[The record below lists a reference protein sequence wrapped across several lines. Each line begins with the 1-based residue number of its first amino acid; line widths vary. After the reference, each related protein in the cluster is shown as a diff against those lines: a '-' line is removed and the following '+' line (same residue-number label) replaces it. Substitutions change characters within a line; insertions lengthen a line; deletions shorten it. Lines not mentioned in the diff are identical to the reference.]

1 MHVMI
6 AKTEGLR
13 GNMPT
18 YRERLGQG
26 RCWVGWSIGL
36 GFVFIII
43 YVSIKSIP
51 AAVKVEIY
59 FSLQFSRNAAKQG
72 PF

>member
-1 MHVMI
+1 MI

-43 YVSIKSIP
+43 YVSIKAIC
-51 AAVKVEIY
+51 AAKEELY
-59 FSLQFSRNAAKQG
+59 FSLQFELQTLR
-72 PF
+72 

>member
-1 MHVMI
+1 MI

-43 YVSIKSIP
+43 YVSIKAIQ
-51 AAVKVEIY
+51 AAEEEIY
-59 FSLQFSRNAAKQG
+59 FSLQFELQKRR
-72 PF
+72 

>member
-36 GFVFIII
+36 GVAFIII
-43 YVSIKSIP
+43 YVSIEAIP
-51 AAVKVEIY
+51 AVKGEIY
-59 FSLQFSRNAAKQG
+59 FSLQFELQKLR
-72 PF
+72 

>member
-36 GFVFIII
+36 GFAFIII
-43 YVSIKSIP
+43 YVSIEAIP
-51 AAVKVEIY
+51 AVKEELY
-59 FSLQFSRNAAKQG
+59 FSLQFELEKRR
-72 PF
+72 